1 MPVRIPDGLSFNEQ
15 IEKFANIPK
24 GETVDELVLH
34 LCVWDKAGDKK
45 LPKPDFKVRKLVVL
59 PTTILSKGNDVD
71 AYGAMHAMRSS
82 ARTLEQLQAPA
93 TPWLLKY
100 FRDTDRT
107 KFTALQRAVIDRSL
121 HPSVADALIEIL
133 DEIVTANKRGVEL
146 PSTGSPPA
154 AKKSKKVELKVE
166 VDLLEESEGEGR
178 ETTGPD
184 WGVAVVDAANFY
196 INLTTGERMVSATG
210 QPVPY
215 FMLYHGQYEGVL
227 SKERMLTDNIV
238 DWFANECLRA
248 SGRTDVLLC
257 SVLDFQWN
265 PDGTHNSG
273 HQLRIEKHG
282 SEKRY
287 VVIPVCF
294 DMHYVLF
301 TVDTGKEPGEIVC
314 YDSFK
319 HGITALSAKHRTLI
333 RKMGF
338 RGQEFRTTLGVS
350 PDQDD
355 GVSCGVFVC
364 ELVRRF
370 MFDRP
375 MDAPLNGPAM
385 RRQMR
390 DYLGQQLRLAQSG
403 NPPTHLRPDGKIA
416 EGLELPPPTPVR
428 ELAMWRP

>member
-166 VDLLEESEGEGR
+166 VDLLEESEGEG
-178 ETTGPD
+178 
-184 WGVAVVDAANFY
+184 
-196 INLTTGERMVSATG
+196 ER
-210 QPVPY
+210 
-215 FMLYHGQYEGVL
+215 
-227 SKERMLTDNIV
+227 
-238 DWFANECLRA
+238 
-248 SGRTDVLLC
+248 
-257 SVLDFQWN
+257 
-265 PDGTHNSG
+265 
-273 HQLRIEKHG
+273 
-282 SEKRY
+282 
-287 VVIPVCF
+287 
-294 DMHYVLF
+294 
-301 TVDTGKEPGEIVC
+301 
-314 YDSFK
+314 
-319 HGITALSAKHRTLI
+319 
-333 RKMGF
+333 
-338 RGQEFRTTLGVS
+338 
-350 PDQDD
+350 
-355 GVSCGVFVC
+355 
-364 ELVRRF
+364 
-370 MFDRP
+370 
-375 MDAPLNGPAM
+375 
-385 RRQMR
+385 
-390 DYLGQQLRLAQSG
+390 
-403 NPPTHLRPDGKIA
+403 RPDRTGASRWSTRPTSTSI
-416 EGLELPPPTPVR
+416 LPRAR
-428 ELAMWRP
+428 EWSPRPDSRFLISCSTTANTRAC